1 MIVCMNF
8 VILAGGVGER
18 LWPLGT
24 PGKPKQFHALV
35 GDEALL
41 AQAVGRVSSFVI
53 PSGAQRAESRD
64 LTDEISRLRPASRG
78 SARNDNLFFS
88 TSAQYQP
95 LIKELF
101 PDVADGHYIIE
112 PSRRD
117 TGPAMA
123 YVAARLMEIAP
134 DEPVAFIPSDHTI
147 GDVEHF
153 RATLAVA
160 EQLIRETGKMVDIG
174 VPAEFP
180 STVLGYTHIGK
191 KLEERDGVDVYE
203 FLGHTEKPDR
213 ATAEKYCASGE
224 YLWHANY
231 YMWTPRKI
239 MEAVERYAPDLLTDT
254 QKISF
259 DYAIT
264 EHMDPKDVLI
274 LKGDFDWSDVGA
286 WDVLYNKLASAPGEN
301 VTRGEVV
308 ALDCK
313 GSLVFAQGGRK
324 VGVIGLKDMIVVDT
338 PDGLLVC
345 PKDRA
350 QDVKKLTS
358 QMSS

>member
-1 MIVCMNF
+1 MNF

-24 PGKPKQFHALV
+24 PEKPKQFHAV
-35 GDEALL
+35 VDDEPMVVRAVRRVEKAGGD
-41 AQAVGRVSSFVI
+41 I
-53 PSGAQRAESRD
+53 
-64 LTDEISRLRPASRG
+64 
-78 SARNDNLFFS
+78 FFS
-88 TSAQYQP
+88 TSERYVP
-95 LIKELF
+95 FLKELF
-101 PDVADGHYIIE
+101 PQVPDDHYVIE
-112 PSRRD
+112 PARRD

-123 YVAARLMEIAP
+123 YAAARLMARAP
-134 DEPVAFIPSDHTI
+134 DEPMAFIPSDHVIHDEERFVRMLKI
-147 GDVEHF
+147 G
-153 RATLAVA
+153 
-160 EQLIRETGKMVDIG
+160 EQLIRETGKMVDVG
-174 VPAEFP
+174 VPAKFP

-191 KLEERDGVDVYE
+191 KLEDRDGVEVYE
-203 FLGHTEKPDR
+203 FLGHAEKPDR

-239 MEAVERYAPDLLTDT
+239 LAAVERHAPDLLTGT

-264 EHMDPKDVLI
+264 EHMDPKDVRI
-274 LKGDFDWSDVGA
+274 LKGEGWSDVGA
-286 WDVLYNKLASAPGEN
+286 WDVLYNELAKTPGEN
-301 VTRGEVV
+301 VTRGDVV
-308 ALDCK
+308 ALDCN

-350 QDVKKLTS
+350 QEVKKLV
-358 QMSS
+358 QEMK

>member
-1 MIVCMNF
+1 MNF

-24 PGKPKQFHALV
+24 PEKPKQFHALV
-35 GDEALL
+35 GDEPLIV
-41 AQAVGRVSSFVI
+41 QAVRRIFPSVI
-53 PSGAQRAESRD
+53 PSGARRAESRD

-78 SARNDNLFFS
+78 SARNDDLFFS
-88 TSAQYQP
+88 TSERYVSM
-95 LIKELF
+95 LKELF
-101 PDVADGHYIIE
+101 PDVPDDHYLVE
-112 PSRRD
+112 PARRD

-123 YVAARLMEIAP
+123 YVADRLMKQAP

-147 GDVEHF
+147 GDVERF
-153 RATLAVA
+153 RATLTVA

-180 STVLGYTHIGK
+180 STVLGYTHVGK
-191 KLEERDGVDVYE
+191 KLEDRDGVEVYE
-203 FLGHTEKPDR
+203 FLGHTEKPARDI
-213 ATAEKYCASGE
+213 AEQYCASGE
-224 YLWHANY
+224 YLWHASY

-239 MEAVERYAPDLLTDT
+239 MAAVERYAPDLLTGT

-286 WDVLYNKLASAPGEN
+286 WDVLYNKLASAPGET

-324 VGVIGLKDMIVVDT
+324 VGVIGLKDMVVVDT
-338 PDGLLVC
+338 PEGLLVC
-345 PKDRA
+345 PKNRA
-350 QDVKKLTS
+350 QEVKKLV
-358 QMSS
+358 QEMGK

>member
-1 MIVCMNF
+1 MNF

-18 LWPLGT
+18 FWPLGT
-24 PGKPKQFHALV
+24 REKPKQFHAV
-35 GDEALL
+35 IEDEPLIV
-41 AQAVGRVSSFVI
+41 QAVK
-53 PSGAQRAESRD
+53 
-64 LTDEISRLRPASRG
+64 RLEG
-78 SARNDNLFFS
+78 DVWFS
-88 TSAQYQP
+88 TSRQFQP

-101 PDVADGHYIIE
+101 PDVPDDHYIIE

-147 GDVEHF
+147 GDVERF

-160 EQLIRETGKMVDIG
+160 EHLIRETGKMIDVG
-174 VPAEFP
+174 VSAEFS

-191 KLEERDGVDVYE
+191 KIEERGGVDVYE

-239 MEAVERYAPDLLTDT
+239 MEAVERYAPDLLTGT

-274 LKGDFDWSDVGA
+274 LKGDFNWSDVGA

-301 VTRGEVV
+301 VTRGDVT
-308 ALDCK
+308 ALDCD
-313 GSLVFAQGGRK
+313 GSLVFAQSGRK
-324 VGVIGLKDMIVVDT
+324 VGVVGLKDMIVVDT